1 MKEVMS
7 LEGPVL
13 KVNGELTLLIPLEAG
28 DYELIEC
35 SRGIS

>member
-13 KVNGELTLLIPLEAG
+13 KVNAQLMLLIPTLLG
-28 DYELIEC
+28 SIRL
-35 SRGIS
+35 